1 MLTLKTTAART
12 TAITLVI
19 IAMVFTLAVYLQI
32 QVLQLSLNW
41 DSLWLLHCASAILQ
55 GKQYYYDFME
65 TNPPLIMFFYMP
77 ALGVGALLGVTDYLG
92 LLIYLFVL
100 IGIVLYIAYR
110 LLHRI
115 MPSRPVL
122 VSLLLVAM
130 AIILIIVPFF
140 WFGEREHCA
149 VILVIPY
156 LLSTI
161 ARLSGVKINRYEGV
175 LYGLFAGIGFLIKPY
190 FIMPLILV
198 EAYYLIKKRKLRHYW
213 RTEIIVI
220 GMISIIYACI
230 IIFYFPAYYQKLIP
244 FLGPLYLPLNNH
256 IGFVTMWGYRFTL
269 LSIFS
274 LALISYY
281 LLMRRDGGGSKVFF
295 SVFSL
300 AAIGFLVAYGL
311 GERPWFYH
319 VYPAMV
325 LTLIPLIWILWD
337 IYHTLTAAQRGA
349 VTIFII
355 GLLGT
360 LYLYQNSMLYLP
372 AWIGVGTAFMISLL
386 YGLIAKRLKLALL
399 LFVFATTS
407 LLFMNF
413 ASAGFIFS
421 YPILSQL
428 LIPVTISLLSW
439 LFCAKIARLAPL
451 RTAMPPVYKLIVVVF
466 CAAFIAVQLCYAQFD
481 SQIHLDVA
489 NKKIESLAKF
499 AKENIKNK
507 NLLVLLNNMMAYNIA
522 YTSNLKQTYLTSRFP
537 TLLVVVP
544 GLIKLQQEGKLK
556 QYHQLRKEFFD
567 IMMTDIHKKPPA
579 YVIIDKSPV
588 TAFVVNNQH
597 FKGKIIYSSLLK
609 FMRSS
614 PRFKA
619 FIDQCQPVK
628 TQDKYFLILH
638 CPSSGKQLQP
648 SAPLMN

>member
-1 MLTLKTTAART
+1 MRFFATLDNKNRITFITSTIAI
-12 TAITLVI
+12 ITLILI
-19 IAMVFTLAVYLQI
+19 ICIKIHFYLI
-32 QVLQLSLNW
+32 PNG
-41 DSLWLLHCASAILQ
+41 DNLWLLHCASAILQ

-65 TNPPLIMFFYMP
+65 TNPPLIMLFYMP
-77 ALGVGALLGVTDYLG
+77 ALGIGALLGVTDYLG

-110 LLHRI
+110 LLHRM
-115 MPSRPVL
+115 MPSQPVL
-122 VSLLLVAM
+122 VSLLLIAM
-130 AIILIIVPFF
+130 TTCVVILPFL

-161 ARLSGVKINRYEGV
+161 ARLHGVKINRYEGV

-198 EAYYLIKKRKLRHYW
+198 EAYYLIKKRKLRYYW

-220 GMISIIYACI
+220 GIVSIIYAGI

-244 FLGPLYLPLNNH
+244 FLGPLYLPLGNH
-256 IGFVTMWGYRFTL
+256 TGLIWLWGYRFTL
-269 LSIFS
+269 LTIFS
-274 LALISYY
+274 LVLISYY
-281 LLMRRDGGGSKVFF
+281 LLMRRNGGYSKVFF

-325 LTLIPLIWILWD
+325 LTLVPLIWILWD
-337 IYHTLTAAQRGA
+337 VYHTLTRAQRGA

-451 RTAMPPVYKLIVVVF
+451 RTAMPPVYKLIVAVF
-466 CAAFIAVQLCYAQFD
+466 CVTLIVAQLYYSWHD
-481 SQIHLDVA
+481 SQIQLDGA
-489 NKKIESLAKF
+489 NKKIESLVKF
-499 AKENIKNK
+499 AKKNVKNK
-507 NLLVLLNNMMAYNIA
+507 NLLALLNNIMAYSILNASDLNHI
-522 YTSNLKQTYLTSRFP
+522 YLTSRFP
-537 TLLVVVP
+537 MLMIVVP
-544 GLIKLQQEGKLK
+544 GLIKLQQEGHL
-556 QYHQLRKEFFD
+556 QRYHQLRKEFFD
-567 IMMTDIHKKPPA
+567 IMMTDIHKRPPA

-588 TAFVVNNQH
+588 TVFVVNSQH

-619 FIDQCQPVK
+619 FIDQCQPVE
-628 TQDKYFLILH
+628 TQNKYFLILT
-638 CPSSGKQLQP
+638 C
-648 SAPLMN
+648 MR